1 MRRYGLMAAALL
13 LCGLLSA
20 QVRNEIRV
28 PDIPGYT
35 TLKGD
40 MHIHTVFSDGS
51 VWPTTRVDEC
61 VMDGVDVLCMTDHV
75 DSRLHKYIKDGTL
88 NPDKVNRNTAYEMA
102 AKYAKGK
109 GVIVVRGG
117 EISSQIMPPGHL
129 NVLFT
134 TDNEPIGAAM
144 DAAGRD
150 HQPAGADAALKVAKS
165 QGAFVTWN
173 HPHWCRQAPNVTRI
187 YPEHLQY
194 IKDGVINAIEAYNW
208 WDGFSKEAFRWA
220 LEYNLTLVSGT
231 DSHHPMFSDI
241 NTKAGELRP
250 VTLIFARE
258 RNEKGVREALEAHR
272 TAIFAENNVYG
283 KEEWL
288 TALLSACVEVEK
300 VSKSKTKL
308 TVELYNNS
316 SIPVLLDKAPGSEQW
331 QIARHVVLHP
341 FEHQTLTLYRL
352 DNTKPLEASDFDFHY
367 TVSNFWTEP
376 DVNLHWVLSI
386 HK

>member
-208 WDGFSKEAFRWA
+208 SPDVFGYQHE
-220 LEYNLTLVSGT
+220 G
-231 DSHHPMFSDI
+231 
-241 NTKAGELRP
+241 G
-250 VTLIFARE
+250 
-258 RNEKGVREALEAHR
+258 R
-272 TAIFAENNVYG
+272 TA
-283 KEEWL
+283 
-288 TALLSACVEVEK
+288 
-300 VSKSKTKL
+300 
-308 TVELYNNS
+308 
-316 SIPVLLDKAPGSEQW
+316 PRDLDLCPRAQ
-331 QIARHVVLHP
+331 
-341 FEHQTLTLYRL
+341 
-352 DNTKPLEASDFDFHY
+352 
-367 TVSNFWTEP
+367 
-376 DVNLHWVLSI
+376 
-386 HK
+386 

>member
-220 LEYNLTLVSGT
+220 QCLWKGRMADSAALRLRGSGEGQQEQDQTHRGIVQQQFHSGT
-231 DSHHPMFSDI
+231 
-241 NTKAGELRP
+241 AGQG
-250 VTLIFARE
+250 ARQ
-258 RNEKGVREALEAHR
+258 RAMADCPSR
-272 TAIFAENNVYG
+272 
-283 KEEWL
+283 
-288 TALLSACVEVEK
+288 S
-300 VSKSKTKL
+300 
-308 TVELYNNS
+308 
-316 SIPVLLDKAPGSEQW
+316 P
-331 QIARHVVLHP
+331 
-341 FEHQTLTLYRL
+341 
-352 DNTKPLEASDFDFHY
+352 AS
-367 TVSNFWTEP
+367 V
-376 DVNLHWVLSI
+376 
-386 HK
+386 